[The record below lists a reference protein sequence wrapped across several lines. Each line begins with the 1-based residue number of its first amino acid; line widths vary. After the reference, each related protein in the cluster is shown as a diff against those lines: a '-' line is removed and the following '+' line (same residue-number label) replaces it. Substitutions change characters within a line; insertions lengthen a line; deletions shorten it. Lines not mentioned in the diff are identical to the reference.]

1 MSAHTPGPWKT
12 RGVGI
17 YGSGVQIAEACSM
30 KQRPGSTLQA
40 DQAAANARLIAAAP
54 DLLAALTIEDVD
66 QIAEAIENFVMG
78 PVEGTELNGI
88 WQPYLD
94 KLNAL
99 RAAIL
104 KATGR

>member
-1 MSAHTPGPWKT
+1 MSSTPGPWIVRDGLHGHPDT
-12 RGVGI
+12 VNVEQFDMPVCRM
-17 YGSGVQIAEACSM
+17 QEWDDPAW
-30 KQRPGSTLQA
+30 Q
-40 DQAAANARLIAAAP
+40 AANARLIAAAP
-54 DLLAALTIEDVD
+54 DLVAALTVEDVE

-78 PVEGTELNGI
+78 PVEDAELNEM